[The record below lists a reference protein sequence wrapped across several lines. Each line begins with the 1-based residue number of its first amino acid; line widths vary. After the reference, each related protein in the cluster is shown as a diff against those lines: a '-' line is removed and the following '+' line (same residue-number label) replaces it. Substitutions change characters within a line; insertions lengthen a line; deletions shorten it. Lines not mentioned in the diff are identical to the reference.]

1 MGEIYHAYFLYL
13 STMNIAVVLGTTRI
27 GRQSEKVANELV
39 KRLTALEEHSITFL
53 DISKYPFPV
62 FEERLR
68 FHPNP
73 PKELIHFSEQLKA
86 ADGIIFVIPE
96 YNGSL
101 PGTFKNAFDHFY
113 AEYGRKPIGAVC
125 VSDGKFAGVQA
136 SIQLQTLILHVKA
149 YPMPTKL
156 LVPFIL
162 KAFDEKGNLLDE
174 TVDKGMNQFIDEYLW
189 FAQAIVTQKAN
200 NPR

>member
-1 MGEIYHAYFLYL
+1 MK
-13 STMNIAVVLGTTRI
+13 IAVVLGTTRI

-39 KRLTALEEHSITFL
+39 ARLKTHEGFEIDFL
-53 DISKYPFPV
+53 DIAQFPFPV
-62 FEERLR
+62 FEERIRL
-68 FHPNP
+68 HPDP
-73 PKELIHFSEQLKA
+73 PQGLLEFSQRLHN

-113 AEYGRKPIGAVC
+113 AEYKRKPIGVVC

-136 SIQLQTLILHVKA
+136 SIQLQTLILHVFA

-156 LVPFIL
+156 LVPFVN
-162 KAFDEKGNLLDE
+162 KAFDEAGKLIDE
-174 TVDKGMNQFIDEYLW
+174 TVDKGMTRFIDEYKW
-189 FAQAIVTQKAN
+189 FAEAIVNQKKVS
-200 NPR
+200 PKE

>member
-1 MGEIYHAYFLYL
+1 MGEIYHAYFVYL

-27 GRQSEKVANELV
+27 GRQSEKVATELV
-39 KRLTALEEHSITFL
+39 KRLSIHEEHSINFL
-53 DISKYPFPV
+53 DIAKYPFPV
-62 FEERLR
+62 FEERIRL
-68 FHPNP
+68 HPNP
-73 PKELIHFSEQLKA
+73 PAELIHFSEQLKA

-113 AEYGRKPIGAVC
+113 AEYARKPIGVVC

-136 SIQLQTLILHVKA
+136 SVQLQVLILHVFA

-156 LVPFIL
+156 LVPFVN
-162 KAFDEKGNLLDE
+162 KSFGEDGKLLDE
-174 TVDKGMNQFIDEYLW
+174 TVDKGMNRFIDEYMW
-189 FAQAIVTQKAN
+189 FAQAIVNQKAS
-200 NPR
+200 NPK

>member
-13 STMNIAVVLGTTRI
+13 SVMKIAVVLGTTRI
-27 GRQSEKVANELV
+27 GRQSEKVATELV
-39 KRLTALEEHSITFL
+39 KRLIAHEELSITFL
-53 DISKYPFPV
+53 DIARYPFPV
-62 FEERLR
+62 FEERITL
-68 FHPNP
+68 HPNP
-73 PKELIHFSEQLKA
+73 PAELIHFSEQLRA

-113 AEYGRKPIGAVC
+113 AEYKRKPIGVVC

-136 SIQLQTLILHVKA
+136 SLQLQTLILHVFA

-156 LVPFIL
+156 LVPFVL
-162 KAFDEKGNLLDE
+162 KAFDEGGTLIDE
-174 TVDKGMNQFIDEYLW
+174 NVDKGMNKFIDEYLW
-189 FAQAIVTQKAN
+189 FAKAIVTQKMN
-200 NPR
+200 SPI